1 MKNFNTLLTLLLVLT
16 DLNIVMTWT
25 GFPEMQ
31 IQQQFDIYHCTHLK
45 QEALQEVNS
54 SS

>member
-1 MKNFNTLLTLLLVLT
+1 
-16 DLNIVMTWT
+16 
-25 GFPEMQ
+25 MQ

-54 SS
+54 SSWWSQQ